1 MQIKLLAVFAFVLLA
16 LVILLVRITYIITTK
31 GNTYAKQVLSQQSY
45 DSQTIPYRRG
55 EILDRNGV
63 ILAKSDRVYNLIM
76 DCRAVNSD
84 EDYIEPTI
92 HALKEVYDL
101 DETDLRNCLQNET
114 TADSQY
120 HILMKN
126 ISEEQKKAW
135 EDYVSTDSDKKLSDE
150 EIRERNNIQG
160 IWFEEKYVR
169 DYPYSTLASK
179 VIGFSNDSGD
189 GIAGIENYYDSLLK
203 GTNGRT
209 YGYLNSDDEY
219 EKKNLS
225 SAS

>member
-135 EDYVSTDSDKKLSDE
+135 GNPGAE
-150 EIRERNNIQG
+150 QH
-160 IWFEEKYVR
+160 
-169 DYPYSTLASK
+169 
-179 VIGFSNDSGD
+179 SG
-189 GIAGIENYYDSLLK
+189 
-203 GTNGRT
+203 
-209 YGYLNSDDEY
+209 
-219 EKKNLS
+219 NLV
-225 SAS
+225 